1 MVGDCNLTKKPK
13 TVNIKKHWKLNE
25 FELEHTVLH
34 ANNMFSGQKNNMYK
48 KR

>member
-13 TVNIKKHWKLNE
+13 TVNIKKNWKLNA
-25 FELEHTVLH
+25 FELEHTV
-34 ANNMFSGQKNNMYK
+34 SGQKNNMYK